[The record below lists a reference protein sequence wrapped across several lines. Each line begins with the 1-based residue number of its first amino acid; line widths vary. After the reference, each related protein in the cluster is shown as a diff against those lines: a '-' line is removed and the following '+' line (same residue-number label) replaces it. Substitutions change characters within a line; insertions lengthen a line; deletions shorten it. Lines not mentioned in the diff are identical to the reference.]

1 MAGAGR
7 SYTGQ
12 WSLAALFLRDDRP
25 VRNGGMNPEIDALRR
40 ELQHLQGA
48 LPSRI
53 DVDPE
58 GVEQGLAQLVLTL
71 VEFVRQLLERQAVR
85 RMEGG
90 SLTDDEVER
99 VGLAL
104 MKLEDKVHELAQ
116 HFGLRPADLN
126 INLGPLGDLL

>member
-1 MAGAGR
+1 M
-7 SYTGQ
+7 
-12 WSLAALFLRDDRP
+12 
-25 VRNGGMNPEIDALRR
+25 IDELEVLKN
-40 ELQHLQGA
+40 ELQQVRGT

-53 DVDPE
+53 DVNAE

-71 VEFVRQLLERQAVR
+71 VEFLRQLLERQAVR

-90 SLTDDEVER
+90 SLSDEEVER

-104 MKLEDKVHELAQ
+104 MKLEEKVHQLANQ
-116 HFGLRPADLN
+116 FGLRPADLN